1 MAADQYH
8 LNLKKDLTPC
18 HGLFLCYDDSM
29 LIECV
34 LAAIPV
40 VFLAGLPYKIDRRR
54 DVIESEHIHTPVTIC
69 VLSDVHCRP
78 FGRNQSRIKKII
90 DEENPDFIVIPGD
103 LFDTGRRY
111 ETSFELLEALK
122 GRTVYFTSGNHDNYV
137 PEMESFRERMRQM
150 GVHVLENLSE
160 RFNEDIV
167 IAGLS
172 DSGREPVLYAE
183 DVNELA
189 EYGCFRILISHR
201 PNHIELYRK
210 VDYPL
215 IICGHVHGGQ
225 WRIPF
230 THKGLYGPQQGIF
243 PKYSEGIHNLNGH
256 LMYIS
261 RGLASADGRIPR
273 LYNNPEIGFITLK
286 PKENH

>member
-1 MAADQYH
+1 
-8 LNLKKDLTPC
+8 
-18 HGLFLCYDDSM
+18 
-29 LIECV
+29 
-34 LAAIPV
+34 
-40 VFLAGLPYKIDRRR
+40 
-54 DVIESEHIHTPVTIC
+54 
-69 VLSDVHCRP
+69 
-78 FGRNQSRIKKII
+78 
-90 DEENPDFIVIPGD
+90 
-103 LFDTGRRY
+103 
-111 ETSFELLEALK
+111 
-122 GRTVYFTSGNHDNYV
+122 
-137 PEMESFRERMRQM
+137 
-150 GVHVLENLSE
+150 
-160 RFNEDIV
+160 
-167 IAGLS
+167 
-172 DSGREPVLYAE
+172 
-183 DVNELA
+183 
-189 EYGCFRILISHR
+189 
-201 PNHIELYRK
+201 

>member
-1 MAADQYH
+1 MAAEHSH
-8 LNLKKDLTPC
+8 LNLKKDRAAC
-18 HGLFLCYDDSM
+18 HGLFLCYDGFMSGYYM
-29 LIECV
+29 
-34 LAAIPV
+34 LAAVLILL
-40 VFLAGLPYKIDRRR
+40 LAGLPYKIDRRR
-54 DVIESEHIHTPVTIC
+54 DVIESEEIHAPVTIC

-78 FGRNQSRIKKII
+78 FGRAQSRIKKIV

-111 ETSFELLEALK
+111 ETSFDLIRALE
-122 GRTVYFTSGNHDNYV
+122 GRTVYFTSGNHDNYL

-150 GVHVLENLSE
+150 GVHVLENASE

-172 DSGREPVLYAE
+172 DSGREPAMYAE

-201 PNHIELYRK
+201 PNHIELYKK

-243 PKYSEGIHNLNGH
+243 PKYSEGIHDLCGQQ
-256 LMYIS
+256 MYIS

-273 LYNNPEIGFITLK
+273 LFNNPEIGFITLK